1 MTDNLDLYK
10 KVIELVS
17 TLIALNSMND
27 EDKEQMK
34 QIIAGATAIMPPD
47 AIESLRQFVQEL
59 LSALETSEG

>member
-17 TLIALNSMND
+17 TLINLNSMSA

-34 QIIAGATAIMPPD
+34 QIITGATAIMPPD